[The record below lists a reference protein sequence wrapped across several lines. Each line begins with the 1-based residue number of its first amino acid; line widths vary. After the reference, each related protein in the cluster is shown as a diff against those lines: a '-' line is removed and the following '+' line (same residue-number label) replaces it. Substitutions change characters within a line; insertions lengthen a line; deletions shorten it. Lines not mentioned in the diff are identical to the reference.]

1 MLTTADA
8 AASRGQSA
16 TDGVQDISN
25 FGRNLR
31 WSSRVVRP
39 ASEAAVLELLAAAA
53 NQTIRVISS
62 GHSWSPIAANSDIAL
77 DLGAL
82 DAVTLVKSNGRDLV
96 RAGAGCTL
104 QSLLDRLHAMSD
116 RTLPTLGVITKQTV
130 AGAISTGTHG
140 SGLQSLSHF
149 VAAVRIAVFGAGG
162 KPEIRELT
170 DGPALLA
177 ARCGLGCVGVLL
189 SVDFETVAKY
199 HVAETVRRYQSVEEI
214 LAAFAEHPL
223 TSFGLWAHEGYL
235 SVLERRIVD
244 RPPTGILSWLKTRWY
259 RLSGLVFVDIGF
271 SLLVLGSRMIGP
283 AAIKLVQAIGPRAL
297 VLAKKGVRIDD
308 AEHVLTMRHDLFRH
322 EEMEIFV
329 RERDLARALRFAQA
343 AVRFF
348 AGDSTGFP
356 DEFKD
361 AIETSGLAATLA
373 DKKRSYVLHYP
384 VYCRR
389 VLPEDTLMSMAT
401 SADEPWFSI
410 SFFTYDPPHKRE
422 PYYALCLFIAQ
433 TLRQLFEV
441 RLHWGKHFPL
451 RYPESAASYPRFEEF
466 RSICMAHDPNGVLRN
481 AFTASVLNLPP
492 GPSQTA

>member
-1 MLTTADA
+1 MSVSLLAVVLNGSGIDVHLQSLHGRVAPRMRDGPMLTTADA

-16 TDGVQDISN
+16 TDGVQDITN

-39 ASEAAVLELLAAAA
+39 ASEAAVLELLAATA

-62 GHSWSPIAANSDIAL
+62 GHSWSPIAANSDVAL

-149 VAAVRIAVFGAGG
+149 VAAVRIAVFGAAG

-189 SVDFETVAKY
+189 SVDFETVPKY
-199 HVAETVRRYQSVEEI
+199 LVAETVRRYQSVEEI
-214 LAAFAEHPL
+214 LAAFAEYPL
-223 TSFGLWAHEGYL
+223 TSFGFWAHEGYL

-244 RPPTGILSWLKTRWY
+244 RPPTGILSWLKTRWF

-271 SLLVLGSRMIGP
+271 YTACAGQPDHRTCSHQTGASNRASRAGVGQEGC
-283 AAIKLVQAIGPRAL
+283 AHRRRRAC
-297 VLAKKGVRIDD
+297 ADD
-308 AEHVLTMRHDLFRH
+308 AARLVPARGNGDLR
-322 EEMEIFV
+322 
-329 RERDLARALRFAQA
+329 ARARSCACSPLC
-343 AVRFF
+343 
-348 AGDSTGFP
+348 AGRGQ
-356 DEFKD
+356 
-361 AIETSGLAATLA
+361 IL
-373 DKKRSYVLHYP
+373 
-384 VYCRR
+384 CRR
-389 VLPEDTLMSMAT
+389 QRR
-401 SADEPWFSI
+401 I
-410 SFFTYDPPHKRE
+410 SRRVQGCHRD
-422 PYYALCLFIAQ
+422 
-433 TLRQLFEV
+433 V
-441 RLHWGKHFPL
+441 R
-451 RYPESAASYPRFEEF
+451 
-466 RSICMAHDPNGVLRN
+466 
-481 AFTASVLNLPP
+481 P
-492 GPSQTA
+492 GGDACG